1 MFLVWAA
8 WWVMELFKDKGG
20 HKRRRRFGC
29 WGREVLRMVSDPVCV
44 GLEMSG
50 GF

>member
-20 HKRRRRFGC
+20 PKRRRRFGC
-29 WGREVLRMVSDPVCV
+29 WGT
-44 GLEMSG
+44 G
-50 GF
+50 GVEDGE

>member
-1 MFLVWAA
+1 LNGGVKTGRKYKVFPVWAA

-29 WGREVLRMVSDPVCV
+29 WGK
-44 GLEMSG
+44 G
-50 GF
+50 GVEDGE